1 MGGGGG
7 LSISANN
14 RSTDNQIFSVQHFYC
29 IQPVNSFRMILSKL
43 NKDFSPFFLR
53 DNHVRTR
60 IPNSVTIA
68 IGEETIECNGLVLA
82 GHSKVLRELMF
93 SSSDLYLDEFC
104 GDRTGVED
112 CLDLMY
118 GGEVE
123 IDEGNIQVLIKFG
136 KLFEVDDMVQG
147 ALDWLSSNI
156 TMENLGVMIKVGF
169 YINDLQEPSDMRVL
183 SLCKTVM
190 VKALDLGK
198 MTDLSHTLEL
208 LLTGEM
214 ESNCRT
220 INFFLSKELLEVQRS
235 ILLLMTDWIDSASK
249 STLILTCI
257 SSLDLYDIFEY
268 NEGPTTSFLEK
279 LGDHIDDLS
288 AAKVLNKLNLTTMK
302 QGFKPTPINQE
313 VTTLRGP
320 DLSMLPVELRHSLS
334 TDEHFIYVEKMLRW
348 VQVNKPQNSV
358 INFLWSTITQE
369 SLSYKYV
376 RVVRDQLCRDGA
388 QLPEVTKGQYRFT
401 SSTWISSSVREGLLA
416 DDHTAELVTELC
428 TVKGCNLGEHVRVL
442 KLQDTTPCYSLDERA
457 LVKKAGHTH
466 PNLIKHWCITV
477 SVVRNISRVP
487 TFFSLVTHS
496 LQEVLDAVRPAYYGI
511 IVHCLEEQQ

>member
-1 MGGGGG
+1 M
-7 LSISANN
+7 
-14 RSTDNQIFSVQHFYC
+14 
-29 IQPVNSFRMILSKL
+29 
-43 NKDFSPFFLR
+43 
-53 DNHVRTR
+53 RTR
-60 IPNSVTIA
+60 IPNSVIIT
-68 IGEETIECNGLVLA
+68 IGEEIIECNGLVLA
-82 GHSKVLRELMF
+82 GHSKVLRELLF
-93 SSSDLYLDEFC
+93 NSYDLYFDEFC

-214 ESNCRT
+214 ERNCRT
-220 INFFLSKELLEVQRS
+220 IDFFLSKELLEVQRS
-235 ILLLMTDWIDSASK
+235 ILPLMTDWIDSASK

-257 SSLDLYDIFEY
+257 SSLDLYNSFQY

-288 AAKVLNKLNLTTMK
+288 AAKILNKLHLTTRK
-302 QGFKPTPINQE
+302 QGFKPTPIKQE
-313 VTTLRGP
+313 LTTLSGLE
-320 DLSMLPVELRHSLS
+320 LSMLTDELRHSLK
-334 TDEHFIYVEKMLRW
+334 TDEHFIYVEKMFSW

-358 INFLWSTITQE
+358 INFLWSTTTQE
-369 SLSYKYV
+369 SLSYEYV
-376 RVVRDQLCRDGA
+376 KEIRDQLCRDGA
-388 QLPEVTKGQYRFT
+388 EIPQVTDLGKYKFT
-401 SSTWISSSVREGLLA
+401 SSSWNSNSVSGVRAGLLA
-416 DDHTAELVTELC
+416 DDHTVKLVTGLC
-428 TVKGCNLGEHVRVL
+428 TVKGCNLHKLHFRVL

-457 LVKKAGHTH
+457 LVKTVGHTH

-477 SVVRNISRVP
+477 RSVRNGYYVS

-496 LQEVLDAVRPAYYGI
+496 LQEVLDAVRSAELVT
-511 IVHCLEEQQ
+511 VHCLEEQQ

>member
-1 MGGGGG
+1 
-7 LSISANN
+7 
-14 RSTDNQIFSVQHFYC
+14 
-29 IQPVNSFRMILSKL
+29 MILSKL

-53 DNHVRTR
+53 ENHVRTR

-82 GHSKVLRELMF
+82 GHSKVMRELMF

-147 ALDWLSSNI
+147 ALDWLSSNV

-198 MTDLSHTLEL
+198 MTDLSHTLQL

-220 INFFLSKELLEVQRS
+220 INFFLSKELLDVQRS

-288 AAKVLNKLNLTTMK
+288 ASKVLNKLHLTTMK
-302 QGFKPTPINQE
+302 QGFKDAFKPGWWFCPTFPTLYFWALRLKSVTFQE
-313 VTTLRGP
+313 R
-320 DLSMLPVELRHSLS
+320 
-334 TDEHFIYVEKMLRW
+334 
-348 VQVNKPQNSV
+348 
-358 INFLWSTITQE
+358 
-369 SLSYKYV
+369 
-376 RVVRDQLCRDGA
+376 
-388 QLPEVTKGQYRFT
+388 
-401 SSTWISSSVREGLLA
+401 
-416 DDHTAELVTELC
+416 
-428 TVKGCNLGEHVRVL
+428 L
-442 KLQDTTPCYSLDERA
+442 KLLTKT
-457 LVKKAGHTH
+457 
-466 PNLIKHWCITV
+466 
-477 SVVRNISRVP
+477 
-487 TFFSLVTHS
+487 
-496 LQEVLDAVRPAYYGI
+496 RPFD
-511 IVHCLEEQQ
+511 

>member
-1 MGGGGG
+1 M
-7 LSISANN
+7 
-14 RSTDNQIFSVQHFYC
+14 
-29 IQPVNSFRMILSKL
+29 
-43 NKDFSPFFLR
+43 
-53 DNHVRTR
+53 RTR

-104 GDRTGVED
+104 GDKTGVED

-147 ALDWLSSNI
+147 ALDWLSSNV
-156 TMENLGVMIKVGF
+156 TMENLGVMIKFGF

-235 ILLLMTDWIDSASK
+235 ILPLMTDWIDSASK

-288 AAKVLNKLNLTTMK
+288 ASKVLNKLHLTTMK

-313 VTTLRGP
+313 VTPLRGP

-369 SLSYKYV
+369 SLSYEYV
-376 RVVRDQLCRDGA
+376 KDVRDQLCRDGA
-388 QLPEVTKGQYRFT
+388 QLPAVTKLGQYSFT
-401 SSTWISSSVREGLLA
+401 SSSWSSSSWSSHLREGLLA

-428 TVKGCNLGEHVRVL
+428 TVKGCNLGKHVRVL
-442 KLQDTTPCYSLDERA
+442 KLQGTTPCYSLDERA
-457 LVKKAGHTH
+457 LVKTAGHTH
-466 PNLIKHWCITV
+466 PNLIKHWYL
-477 SVVRNISRVP
+477 RKRVNWGVT
-487 TFFSLVTHS
+487 TFISLVTHS
-496 LQEVLDAVRPAYYGI
+496 LQEVLDAVRSANFV

>member
-1 MGGGGG
+1 
-7 LSISANN
+7 
-14 RSTDNQIFSVQHFYC
+14 
-29 IQPVNSFRMILSKL
+29 MILSKL

-147 ALDWLSSNI
+147 ALDWLSSNV

-220 INFFLSKELLEVQRS
+220 INFFLSKELLQVQRS
-235 ILLLMTDWIDSASK
+235 ILPLMTDWIDSASK

-288 AAKVLNKLNLTTMK
+288 ASKVLNKLHLTTMK

-313 VTTLRGP
+313 VTPLRGH
-320 DLSMLPVELRHSLS
+320 DFKSMVPYGLRLSLS

-348 VQVNKPQNSV
+348 VQVNKPQQSV
-358 INFLWSTITQE
+358 INFLWSTITQK
-369 SLSYKYV
+369 SLSYEYV
-376 RVVRDQLCRDGA
+376 ADVRDQLCRHGA
-388 QLPEVTKGQYRFT
+388 KIPAVTKLGQYRFT
-401 SSTWISSSVREGLLA
+401 SSSWSSLGVPGVRKDLLA

-428 TVKGCNLGEHVRVL
+428 TVKGCNLGTHVRVL

-457 LVKKAGHTH
+457 LVKTVGHTH
-466 PNLIKHWCITV
+466 PNLIKHWCIKV
-477 SVVRNISRVP
+477 CNNWGP

-496 LQEVLDAVRPAYYGI
+496 LQEVLDAVRSPSCVT
-511 IVHCLEEQQ
+511 VHCLEEEQ